1 MCNGIMDN
9 RLSHCALRTSGQI
22 GLLLVRGADKKSE
35 FNPMAVHTLED
46 IRRLQSELKERF
58 DRLHLVME
66 GQNLTEPRMEHIG
79 ETERK

>member
-1 MCNGIMDN
+1 
-9 RLSHCALRTSGQI
+9 
-22 GLLLVRGADKKSE
+22 
-35 FNPMAVHTLED
+35 MAVHTLED